1 MIWIGKTLDDKMT
14 SIMLPQDWQQIDA
27 RHHMAPFTDYATLRK
42 NGARVITQADGHYI
56 TDSDGHRILDAMA
69 GLWCVNVGYGRKQ
82 LVDAASQ
89 QMAVLPYYNNFFKT
103 TNQPVAALSERL
115 VGLTPDGLNNVFY
128 ANSGSEANDTI
139 IRMVRHYWTLEG
151 QPEKRVIVGRE
162 YGYHGSTILSASMG
176 GMVGMHQQAANESG
190 FAHIKPPYGFLHQGN
205 LSEVDFATTAASWLE
220 DKIVEIGADKVAAF
234 VAEPI
239 QGAGGVIIPPAG
251 YLNKV
256 EAICRRYDILFIV
269 DEVITGFGRTGHWFA
284 SDYYGLNPDM
294 MTLAKGLTSGYV
306 PMSAVMVGD
315 RVADKLIAD
324 GGEFYHGFTYS
335 GHPVAAAVAMANL
348 QIIQDEKLIEKV
360 RDNTGPYL
368 TAALAPLADH
378 PLVGEVRSFGM
389 LAAVELVKDKAGPV
403 LFDPVGH
410 VGVICRDHAIAG
422 GMMMRAVRDGM
433 IMSPPLTF
441 GQEDIDEA
449 VRIAGMAL
457 DKTAENLRI

>member
-1 MIWIGKTLDDKMT
+1 MDDNMT
-14 SIMLPQDWQQIDA
+14 PITWTRDWQQIDA
-27 RHHMAPFTDYATLRK
+27 LYHMAPFTDYATLRK
-42 NGARVITQADGHYI
+42 NGARVITKADGHYI
-56 TDSDGHRILDAMA
+56 TDSDGNRILDAMA
-69 GLWCVNVGYGRKQ
+69 GLWCVNVGYGRQQ

-89 QMAVLPYYNNFFKT
+89 QMSLLPYYNNFFKT
-103 TNQPVAALSERL
+103 TNQPIAALSERL
-115 VGLTPDGLNNVFY
+115 VALTPEGLNNVFY

-139 IRMVRHYWTLEG
+139 IRMVRHFWALQG
-151 QPEKRVIVGRE
+151 QPKKRVIIGRE

-176 GMVGMHQQAANESG
+176 GMVGMHEQAANESG
-190 FAHIKPPYGFLHQGN
+190 FVHIKPPYGFLHQGN
-205 LSEVDFATTAASWLE
+205 LSEADFATTAASWLE

-251 YLNKV
+251 HLNKV
-256 EAICRRYDILFIV
+256 EAICRAHDILFMV

-284 SDYYGLNPDM
+284 SEYYDLRPDM

-315 RVADKLIAD
+315 RVADRLITD

-335 GHPVAAAVAMANL
+335 GHPVAAAVALANL
-348 QIIQDEKLIEKV
+348 QIIEDEKLIERV
-360 RDNTGPYL
+360 RDDTGLYL
-368 TAALAPLADH
+368 AEALAPLADH
-378 PLVGEVRSFGM
+378 MLVGEVRSFGM
-389 LAAVELVKDKAGPV
+389 LAAIELVKDKVGPV
-403 LFDPVGH
+403 LFDPVGD

-441 GQEDIDEA
+441 GRADIDEA
-449 VRIAGMAL
+449 VRIATMAL
-457 DKTAENLRI
+457 DKTAADLCV